1 MNYNCFFFVTIFGIG
16 FFIFYKYHQASFI
29 TNITTISLQ
38 QVAEYLCKEIV
49 AAIISPHLVKTST
62 FRQKEHFQYTLWGY
76 ALNADIEMFL
86 NMRPDACSQI
96 GKLILDHLIAFQKIY
111 KCSNVSG
118 TSKPDNLLDDNGLD
132 VENLID
138 EEYQNVEGDEAES
151 VLTEEGTV
159 LSAET
164 ESVYSVSTVYTVYC
178 NKMSRDCRRN
188 LFDVI
193 TKNNVHIR
201 YEVKSNIR
209 KITKGAKLS
218 TKQVCESLTY
228 TF

>member
-1 MNYNCFFFVTIFGIG
+1 M
-16 FFIFYKYHQASFI
+16 
-29 TNITTISLQ
+29 L

-86 NMRPDACSQI
+86 NMRPDACSHI
-96 GKLILDHLIAFQKIY
+96 GRLILDHLMAFQKIY
-111 KCSNVSG
+111 KCTD
-118 TSKPDNLLDDNGLD
+118 TSKLPENSLDDNSLD

-151 VLTEEGTV
+151 VLTEEGTIM
-159 LSAET
+159 SAET
-164 ESVYSVSTVYTVYC
+164 ESVYSVCTVYTVG
-178 NKMSRDCRRN
+178 NKMSRDSRRN

-193 TKNNVHIR
+193 NKNNVHIR

-218 TKQVCESLTY
+218 TKQVCNLC
-228 TF
+228 FIL